1 MGATTESPHWRA
13 RDTLVTPVGFGRA
26 CMHDAMGNSGAS
38 SGIQVS
44 FIVALVDFQGCGMG
58 VRGVAG
64 VEKKAPGTTLGEV
77 RACAFGK
84 FLPW

>member
-1 MGATTESPHWRA
+1 
-13 RDTLVTPVGFGRA
+13 
-26 CMHDAMGNSGAS
+26 MHDAMGNSGAS

-64 VEKKAPGTTLGEV
+64 VEEKHQAQRLAKSEHVPSANFFHGS
-77 RACAFGK
+77 
-84 FLPW
+84 